1 MIIVLFSF
9 WAVNL
14 KFSKCVTTT
23 TLPPT
28 LSPTDSPSSR
38 RENFRDDGSLI
49 SIHQVP
55 RIDEMGRA
63 RNEQGLGREV
73 LRERLDS
80 ILNIL
85 TRLSER
91 MVAIETKQNQQNER
105 IDNINYRITKLDVQ
119 NDEQKSQFAEVWSVL
134 RHRLQA
140 TERDTEQISSILDVI
155 KTEIKEGIQR
165 GRKGPK
171 LQVVLAAVSGLRSNI
186 ENLQKN
192 FDTIKQNIS
201 NIANRTKTL
210 NSLQDAFVT
219 KQDLHLGLAEIKQEI
234 EDYKFPFISYSSM
247 LQDSKIKK
255 GESQDCWELQNK
267 RGKTKSGVYK
277 IQPTLTIKPFFVYCD
292 METEGGGWTVIQ
304 KREDGTE
311 DFKRGWNDYKTGF
324 GNLGGEFW
332 MGNEKLYQLTNT
344 QVHELRIELTDFSQ
358 TMATASYSAFAT
370 GPENEGYA
378 LRLISGYKGDAGDSL
393 SYHVGQKWSTYD
405 MDNDAWPTQSC
416 ARDHEGAWWYKTCET
431 SNLNGLYL
439 HGPVPPGEE
448 YKGIYWYD
456 FHGPQYSLWRTRMMV
471 RRGGHV
477 TEKVLGIPQHMKH
490 SPDIPHP
497 YET

>member
-1 MIIVLFSF
+1 MTL
-9 WAVNL
+9 
-14 KFSKCVTTT
+14 FSKCVTTT
-23 TLPPT
+23 LPPT
-28 LSPTDSPSSR
+28 DSTSSR
-38 RENFRDDGSLI
+38 REE
-49 SIHQVP
+49 V
-55 RIDEMGRA
+55 GRA
-63 RNEQGLGREV
+63 RSEQGLGREV

-80 ILNIL
+80 ILHVL

-140 TERDTEQISSILDVI
+140 TERDTEQIRSILDVI
-155 KTEIKEGIQR
+155 KTEISDTNSNTIQINTKMQSLKLDEEEYKEEERDLSYKLYLQQSQDFDQTWKIY
-165 GRKGPK
+165 RK
-171 LQVVLAAVSGLRSNI
+171 I
-186 ENLQKN
+186 
-192 FDTIKQNIS
+192 FHTIKQNIS
-201 NIANRTKTL
+201 NIANRTTTL

-234 EDYKFPFISYSSM
+234 EDLQISIPFLI
-247 LQDSKIKK
+247 LQCCKIQKLK
-255 GESQDCWELQNK
+255 RSQDCWELQNK

-344 QVHELRIELTDFSQ
+344 QVHEIRIELTDFSQ

-416 ARDHEGAWWYKTCET
+416 ARDHEGAWWYKACET

-456 FHGPQYSLWRTRMMV
+456 FHGPQYSLWHTRMMV

-477 TEKVLGIPQHMKH
+477 TEKIPTIPQHMKH

-497 YET
+497 YETS